1 MKALSDTEEKWAEQR
16 QKWAEQ
22 QHSPFVL
29 YTLARAPPRCT
40 LRFTFRTARTVR
52 AQHTLTPTPVWR
64 ALSQVKLDGEGGTQ
78 APTAE
83 DLAGTHTHASLRPY
97 RPFFVRRSDAV

>member
-1 MKALSDTEEKWAEQR
+1 LRDVATRHADAQIRALPQVCNPVKALSDTEEKWAEQR

-40 LRFTFRTARTVR
+40 LRVTLRSARTVARTAR
-52 AQHTLTPTPVWR
+52 
-64 ALSQVKLDGEGGTQ
+64 
-78 APTAE
+78 
-83 DLAGTHTHASLRPY
+83 
-97 RPFFVRRSDAV
+97 